1 MRATAQ
7 CYQLC
12 PCICMRINCRLYPA
26 WDPLPPCS
34 LWGDKQTRS
43 LPVAQNKERGL
54 EAWLF
59 RSPWTH
65 CRLSCIMALHPRR
78 VRLKPWLVAQV
89 DSGLY
94 PGLIWLHRDSKR
106 FQIPWK
112 HATRHSPQQ
121 EEENTIF
128 KAWAVETGKYQE
140 GVDDPDPAKWKAQL
154 RCALNKSR
162 EFNLMYDGTKEVP
175 MNPVK
180 IYQVCDI
187 PQPQGSIINPGST
200 GSAPWDEKDNDVDED
215 DEEDELDQ
223 SQHHVP
229 IQDTFPFLNINGSP
243 MAPASVG
250 NCSVGNC
257 SPETVWPKTEPLEM
271 EVPQAPIQPFY
282 SSPELWIS
290 SLPMTDLD
298 IKFQYRGKE
307 YGQTMTVS
315 NPQGCR
321 LFYGDLGPMPD
332 QEELFGPVS
341 LEQVKFPGPEHITN
355 EKQKLFTSKL
365 LDVMD
370 RGLILEV
377 SGHAIYAIRLCQ
389 CKVYWSGPCAP
400 SLVAPNLIERQKKV
414 KLFCLETFLSDLIA
428 HQKGQIE
435 KQPPFEI
442 YLCFGEEW
450 PDGKPQDRKLILV
463 QVIPVV
469 ARMIYEMFSGDF
481 TRSFDSGSVRLQ
493 ISTPDIKDNIVAQ
506 LKQLYRILQTQ
517 ESWQPM
523 QPTPSMQLP
532 PACRPSNHECH
543 LLLLFFMILYIG
555 LFIIIIIIQT

>member
-1 MRATAQ
+1 
-7 CYQLC
+7 
-12 PCICMRINCRLYPA
+12 
-26 WDPLPPCS
+26 
-34 LWGDKQTRS
+34 
-43 LPVAQNKERGL
+43 
-54 EAWLF
+54 
-59 RSPWTH
+59 
-65 CRLSCIMALHPRR
+65 MALQPRR

-89 DSGLY
+89 DSGMY
-94 PGLIWLHRDSKR
+94 PGLVWLHRESKR

-112 HATRHSPQQ
+112 HATRHSPQH

-180 IYQVCDI
+180 IYEVCDI

-200 GSAPWDEKDNDVDED
+200 GSAPWDEKDNELDEE
-215 DEEDELDQ
+215 EEDELDQ
-223 SQHHVP
+223 SQPHIP
-229 IQDTFPFLNINGSP
+229 IQDAFPFLNINGSP

-257 SPETVWPKTEPLEM
+257 SPEAVWPKTEPLEM
-271 EVPQAPIQPFY
+271 EVPPAPMQHDFF

-307 YGQTMTVS
+307 LGQTTVS

-321 LFYGDLGPMPD
+321 LYYGDLGPMPD
-332 QEELFGPVS
+332 QEELFGPIS
-341 LEQVKFPGPEHITN
+341 LEQVKFPGPDQITN
-355 EKQKLFTSKL
+355 EKQKLFTSRL

-414 KLFCLETFLSDLIA
+414 KLFCLETFLSELIA
-428 HQKGQIE
+428 RQKGQIE

-450 PDGKPQDRKLILV
+450 PDGKPRERKLIVV

-493 ISTPDIKDNIVAQ
+493 ISTPDIKDNIVAH
-506 LKQLYRILQTQ
+506 LKQLYRLLQTQ
-517 ESWQPM
+517 ESWPPM
-523 QPTPSMQLP
+523 NPPPPNMHMTPALP
-532 PACRPSNHECH
+532 A
-543 LLLLFFMILYIG
+543 
-555 LFIIIIIIQT
+555 Q

>member
-1 MRATAQ
+1 
-7 CYQLC
+7 
-12 PCICMRINCRLYPA
+12 
-26 WDPLPPCS
+26 
-34 LWGDKQTRS
+34 
-43 LPVAQNKERGL
+43 
-54 EAWLF
+54 
-59 RSPWTH
+59 
-65 CRLSCIMALHPRR
+65 MALHPRR

-200 GSAPWDEKDNDVDED
+200 GSAPWDEKDNDVDEE

-243 MAPASVG
+243 IAPGSVG

-257 SPETVWPKTEPLEM
+257 SPEAVWPWVEGLGLSVCLGYLGTRYGQTEQWSRTLT
-271 EVPQAPIQPFY
+271 VPSYVAV
-282 SSPELWIS
+282 
-290 SLPMTDLD
+290 TDLD

-450 PDGKPQDRKLILV
+450 PDGKPQERKLILV

-523 QPTPSMQLP
+523 QPAPSMQLP
-532 PACRPSNHECH
+532 AALPT
-543 LLLLFFMILYIG
+543 
-555 LFIIIIIIQT
+555 Q

>member
-1 MRATAQ
+1 MNVWIIVSSNPKVTVTVVPLMAGVDDSECIWDKAGKEIRA
-7 CYQLC
+7 
-12 PCICMRINCRLYPA
+12 A
-26 WDPLPPCS
+26 W
-34 LWGDKQTRS
+34 
-43 LPVAQNKERGL
+43 
-54 EAWLF
+54 
-59 RSPWTH
+59 
-65 CRLSCIMALHPRR
+65 IMALHPRR

-200 GSAPWDEKDNDVDED
+200 GSAPWDEKDNDADEE

-229 IQDTFPFLNINGSP
+229 IQDTFPFLNINGEWGDGRAEQQSRTL
-243 MAPASVG
+243 
-250 NCSVGNC
+250 
-257 SPETVWPKTEPLEM
+257 TVPPHLA
-271 EVPQAPIQPFY
+271 V
-282 SSPELWIS
+282 
-290 SLPMTDLD
+290 TDLD

-307 YGQTMTVS
+307 YAQTMTVS

-450 PDGKPQDRKLILV
+450 PDGKPQERKLILV

-523 QPTPSMQLP
+523 QPTPSMQLS
-532 PACRPSNHECH
+532 PALPA
-543 LLLLFFMILYIG
+543 
-555 LFIIIIIIQT
+555 Q

>member
-1 MRATAQ
+1 
-7 CYQLC
+7 
-12 PCICMRINCRLYPA
+12 
-26 WDPLPPCS
+26 
-34 LWGDKQTRS
+34 
-43 LPVAQNKERGL
+43 
-54 EAWLF
+54 
-59 RSPWTH
+59 
-65 CRLSCIMALHPRR
+65 MALHPRR

-229 IQDTFPFLNINGSP
+229 IQDTFPFLNINVILSWISGNMRFMFSLFLSPLPSLCSP

-250 NCSVGNC
+250 NCS
-257 SPETVWPKTEPLEM
+257 PEAVWPKTEPLEID
-271 EVPQAPIQPFY
+271 VPQTPIQPFY

-450 PDGKPQDRKLILV
+450 PDGKPLERKLILV

-532 PACRPSNHECH
+532 SALPA
-543 LLLLFFMILYIG
+543 
-555 LFIIIIIIQT
+555 Q

>member
-1 MRATAQ
+1 
-7 CYQLC
+7 
-12 PCICMRINCRLYPA
+12 
-26 WDPLPPCS
+26 
-34 LWGDKQTRS
+34 
-43 LPVAQNKERGL
+43 
-54 EAWLF
+54 
-59 RSPWTH
+59 
-65 CRLSCIMALHPRR
+65 MALHPRR

-200 GSAPWDEKDNDVDED
+200 GSAPWDEKDNDVDEE

-250 NCSVGNC
+250 NCS
-257 SPETVWPKTEPLEM
+257 PEAVWPKTEPLEM

-290 SLPMTDLD
+290 SLPSKLCVLTCH
-298 IKFQYRGKE
+298 FQKNCL
-307 YGQTMTVS
+307 VLLHV
-315 NPQGCR
+315 PQA
-321 LFYGDLGPMPD
+321 
-332 QEELFGPVS
+332 S
-341 LEQVKFPGPEHITN
+341 LKN
-355 EKQKLFTSKL
+355 KQK
-365 LDVMD
+365 
-370 RGLILEV
+370 
-377 SGHAIYAIRLCQ
+377 
-389 CKVYWSGPCAP
+389 
-400 SLVAPNLIERQKKV
+400 N
-414 KLFCLETFLSDLIA
+414 ETETRYLS
-428 HQKGQIE
+428 
-435 KQPPFEI
+435 F
-442 YLCFGEEW
+442 
-450 PDGKPQDRKLILV
+450 
-463 QVIPVV
+463 
-469 ARMIYEMFSGDF
+469 
-481 TRSFDSGSVRLQ
+481 
-493 ISTPDIKDNIVAQ
+493 
-506 LKQLYRILQTQ
+506 
-517 ESWQPM
+517 
-523 QPTPSMQLP
+523 
-532 PACRPSNHECH
+532 
-543 LLLLFFMILYIG
+543 
-555 LFIIIIIIQT
+555 

>member
-1 MRATAQ
+1 M
-7 CYQLC
+7 
-12 PCICMRINCRLYPA
+12 
-26 WDPLPPCS
+26 
-34 LWGDKQTRS
+34 
-43 LPVAQNKERGL
+43 AQNKERGL

-532 PACRPSNHECH
+532 PALPA
-543 LLLLFFMILYIG
+543 
-555 LFIIIIIIQT
+555 Q

>member
-1 MRATAQ
+1 
-7 CYQLC
+7 
-12 PCICMRINCRLYPA
+12 
-26 WDPLPPCS
+26 
-34 LWGDKQTRS
+34 
-43 LPVAQNKERGL
+43 
-54 EAWLF
+54 
-59 RSPWTH
+59 
-65 CRLSCIMALHPRR
+65 
-78 VRLKPWLVAQV
+78 
-89 DSGLY
+89 
-94 PGLIWLHRDSKR
+94 
-106 FQIPWK
+106 
-112 HATRHSPQQ
+112 
-121 EEENTIF
+121 
-128 KAWAVETGKYQE
+128 
-140 GVDDPDPAKWKAQL
+140 
-154 RCALNKSR
+154 
-162 EFNLMYDGTKEVP
+162 MYDGTKEVP

-200 GSAPWDEKDNDVDED
+200 GSAPWDEKDNDVDEE

-243 MAPASVG
+243 IAPASVG

-257 SPETVWPKTEPLEM
+257 SPEAVWPKTEPLEM

-450 PDGKPQDRKLILV
+450 PDGKPQERKLILV

-523 QPTPSMQLP
+523 QPAPSMQLP
-532 PACRPSNHECH
+532 TTLPA
-543 LLLLFFMILYIG
+543 
-555 LFIIIIIIQT
+555 Q